1 MLRALA
7 PHFRPNRFEFG
18 VLPNFQKMGRRPEEW
33 KGQMNKSQPNKSN
46 RARKCR
52 PQRHSKDEIQYLL
65 GAEEQILQSISGRA
79 PLTDVLDK
87 ICLSLNCQIANIVSF
102 VSLPDHDAR
111 DLAISARNAGLFG
124 LFPFCSKVMTDEN
137 DEPLGALEIY
147 CCLSR
152 APYADESQLI
162 ERAECLAAIAIQ
174 RHNETAQQSNCVMRD
189 GDPLQQRLLEA
200 PVSVN

>member
-1 MLRALA
+1 
-7 PHFRPNRFEFG
+7 
-18 VLPNFQKMGRRPEEW
+18 
-33 KGQMNKSQPNKSN
+33 MNKFQP
-46 RARKCR
+46 
-52 PQRHSKDEIQYLL
+52 SKIKNWQKHGAQLHAYGEIQYLL

-87 ICLSLNCQIANIVSF
+87 ICLSLNCQIGNIVSF
-102 VSLPDHDAR
+102 VSLPDYDAR

-137 DEPLGALEIY
+137 DEPLGTLEIY
-147 CCLSR
+147 CCVSR
-152 APYADESQLI
+152 APHADESQLI
-162 ERAECLAAIAIQ
+162 ECAACLAAIAIQ